1 MDTPRAAARKLSFW
15 QISVPPTSDS
25 LIGRIAPGVGEARE
39 EMSISYS
46 GEELSIAFNPQFLVD
61 VLRNLDEEEVALEL
75 TDALNPGVIRSGK
88 SFLYVIMPIRLT

>member
-1 MDTPRAAARKLSFW
+1 MKKNRLILSAN
-15 QISVPPTSDS
+15 
-25 LIGRIAPGVGEARE
+25 APGVGEARE